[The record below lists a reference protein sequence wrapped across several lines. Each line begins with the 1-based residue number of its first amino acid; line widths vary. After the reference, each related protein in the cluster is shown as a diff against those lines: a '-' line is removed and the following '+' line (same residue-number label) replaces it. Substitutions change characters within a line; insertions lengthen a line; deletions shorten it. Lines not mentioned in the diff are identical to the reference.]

1 MARATAKTSEKPGK
15 ASAKPAPKPR
25 KGSKTSLSEANLAD
39 LGADRLAAI
48 LMDLS
53 VDSYVKRALRLELF
67 AEASP
72 EGLAVEI
79 AKRLTTIAKATSRIH
94 WRKRAAFAR
103 DLDLHFRLIL
113 RLAEKDPKTGL
124 ALLLDF
130 LDMAGSVFDR
140 VSQPEG
146 PIGEVFIEAR
156 DAVGDLASSARIAP
170 VDLADRVA
178 RLILCDDN
186 FVFGPLIAV
195 AAPSLGVVGQARLS
209 ERLQAALTERPARSA
224 GAYDAK
230 ASVVRDAL
238 RRLADI
244 SGDVGAFIATFSE
257 QQRRFPAIAAEIGRR
272 LLAADRH
279 QEALVALDLA
289 APNVKPRSLLSSR
302 AVEPDDPVDRALWED
317 VYLDALQA
325 NGRQDEA
332 QRRRWAAFE
341 TTLSVSRLR
350 SFLKGLP
357 DFDDVVAEDDAKKI
371 AAEFPRFDAA
381 LAFLIEW
388 PDLAAAARLI
398 VNRHG
403 AINGADVALLTAAA
417 RRLEGGYPLA
427 ATLLL
432 RAMIR
437 NALTYGIAGRYKAA
451 ARHLLEMESLSP
463 TIADFGEFP
472 DHDAFMVD
480 LRTAHGRKQ
489 GFWTELEALG
499 GTL

>member
-1 MARATAKTSEKPGK
+1 MARATATTTEKPAK
-15 ASAKPAPKPR
+15 AVVKPR
-25 KGSKTSLSEANLAD
+25 KGSKTTLSEANLAD
-39 LGADRLAAI
+39 LGAERLATI

-72 EGLAVEI
+72 EGLALEI
-79 AKRLTTIAKATSRIH
+79 SKRLAAIAKASSRIH

-103 DLDLHFRLIL
+103 DLDLHLRMIL
-113 RLAEKDPKTGL
+113 RLAETDAKT
-124 ALLLDF
+124 ALTLLMDF
-130 LDMAGSVFDR
+130 LDLAGSVFDR
-140 VSQPEG
+140 ISQAEG
-146 PIGEVFIEAR
+146 PIGEVFAEAR
-156 DAVGDLASSARIAP
+156 DTVGDIAPAAKIAP

-178 RLILCDDN
+178 RLILCDDH
-186 FVFGPLIAV
+186 FIFGPLVAV
-195 AAPSLGVVGQARLS
+195 AAPSLGPAGLARLD
-209 ERLQAALTERPARSA
+209 ERLQAALADRPARSA

-244 SGDVGAFIATFSE
+244 SGDVGGFIATFSE
-257 QQRRFPAIAAEIGRR
+257 AQRRFPAIAAEIGRR
-272 LLAADRH
+272 LLAAGKVR
-279 QEALVALDLA
+279 EALAALDLA
-289 APNVKPRSLLSSR
+289 APNLKPRSLLSSR
-302 AVEPDDPVDRALWED
+302 AAEPDDPVDRALWED

-341 TTLSVSRLR
+341 ATLSISRLR
-350 SFLKGLP
+350 AFLKGLP

-388 PDLAAAARLI
+388 PDLPAASRLI
-398 VNRHG
+398 VARHG
-403 AINGADVALLTAAA
+403 AINGADEELLTAAA
-417 RRLEGGYPLA
+417 RRLEGAYPLA

-437 NALTYGIAGRYKAA
+437 NTLTYGIAGRYKAA
-451 ARHLLEMESLSP
+451 AQQWLEVESLAP
-463 TIADFGEFP
+463 MIADFGEFP
-472 DHDAFMVD
+472 DHQTFMAD
-480 LRTAHGRKQ
+480 LRAVHGRKQ
-489 GFWTELEALG
+489 GFRSELEALG
-499 GTL
+499 GVF